1 MMQRIKPM
9 ISTQDITNMARA
21 FVAAELVMGAVN
33 YGASMAARAQAE
45 KALDDY
51 FALVERAVSWTE
63 QNPLDR
69 RS

>member
-1 MMQRIKPM
+1 M

-21 FVAAELVMGAVN
+21 FVAAELVMAAVN
-33 YGASMAARAQAE
+33 YGASMATRARAE
-45 KALDDY
+45 KVLDDY
-51 FALVERAVSWTE
+51 FTLVEQAVSWTE

>member
-1 MMQRIKPM
+1 M

-21 FVAAELVMGAVN
+21 YVAAELVMAAVN
-33 YGASMAARAQAE
+33 CGASMAPRAQAE
-45 KALDDY
+45 KVLDDY
-51 FALVERAVSWTE
+51 FTLVERAVSWTE

>member
-21 FVAAELVMGAVN
+21 FLAAELVMAAVN
-33 YGASMAARAQAE
+33 YGASKAARARAE
-45 KALDDY
+45 EALDDY
-51 FALVERAVSWTE
+51 FTLVERAVPWTE